1 MDLSCQLVPIRIG
14 SESTNLL
21 RGDYA
26 RSALPLCKSGVT
38 HTVSAA
44 NNAASM
50 KRSGYL
56 RHKMAFVQEERR
68 QRTVDFRKLAG
79 DHNPADSFTKY
90 TAFAK
95 WKLHMEF
102 VRNSKITKVE

>member
-1 MDLSCQLVPIRIG
+1 MLQEVHVPQMYPTVIFGDALSV
-14 SESTNLL
+14 L
-21 RGDYA
+21 R
-26 RSALPLCKSGVT
+26 
-38 HTVSAA
+38 AA

-68 QRTVDFRKLAG
+68 QKTVDFRKLAG

-95 WKLHMEF
+95 WKSHMEF
-102 VRNSKITKVE
+102 VRNSKIVKVE